1 MNILACYQR
10 AGFSLKVPFTNR
22 KSLQPGGT
30 ILLLI
35 WLQILSLSPSFHL
48 QRGNPTCCFRM
59 TILLLRL
66 STPPF
71 TVFFPSHVV
80 RAICT
85 HHGPGPSRT
94 SLNTIPLRLPSKPLR
109 RQPECP
115 VCRQGHKR
123 RKVTLTDF
131 SPSPG
136 LVPAPPLL
144 LAHCVNYVIF
154 LYCRLLIS
162 HDGKE

>member
-1 MNILACYQR
+1 MKPLISTWPR
-10 AGFSLKVPFTNR
+10 ASRFATSSSICPLCT
-22 KSLQPGGT
+22 S
-30 ILLLI
+30 
-35 WLQILSLSPSFHL
+35 LSLSPSFHL

-94 SLNTIPLRLPSKPLR
+94 SLNTIPLHLPSKPLR